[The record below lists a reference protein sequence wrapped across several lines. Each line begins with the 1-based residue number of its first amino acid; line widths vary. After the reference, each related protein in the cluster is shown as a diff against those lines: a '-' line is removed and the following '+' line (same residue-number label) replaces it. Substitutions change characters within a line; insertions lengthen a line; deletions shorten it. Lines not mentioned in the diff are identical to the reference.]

1 MLSTLHHKI
10 DICSKLRIDSS
21 DQGGKYVKTI
31 YVKIQTW
38 QLQSRGGA
46 FIITFKKCHAF
57 FNASTGDLG

>member
-1 MLSTLHHKI
+1 MLHHKI

-38 QLQSRGGA
+38 QLQSRDGA
-46 FIITFKKCHAF
+46 FIIAFKKHLSF
-57 FNASTGDLG
+57 FNVSTADLG